1 MNIQPTIQSGIT
13 SQNNQHHQ
21 TEQIPPTQIPQSEL
35 PLGCQAGFVVNIP
48 DDIQQHAPE
57 CGETTAL
64 LSLIKDKGLLSGLDE
79 YIAPHLEEGSIGKKT
94 LDMFGLFNVTQMALE
109 IPSSVSGISG
119 KYGVQLNIVK
129 PDIHPTSG
137 NYFLQIFP
145 LHDEIGFNFK
155 DLPGPLKNALS
166 NSNISTTAVST
177 IASAA
182 TSAATTAVSTIA
194 SAATSTAVSTIA
206 STGTSATTSTVTT
219 EPKDPIPWFG
229 LTAQVVRNHGVELP
243 IVKTENGWKLVGETP
258 LTPDGPKANYTE
270 EWVIRPGEADF
281 KYGASPLQ
289 ATLGLEFGAHFKWDL
304 DNPNTKYAVLTNA
317 AANAL
322 GAVGGF
328 AVSRFA
334 GTDPMLSPHIGAMVG
349 QAAGHAI
356 QYNTPGLK
364 PDTILWWAGATLG
377 LADLNKAEFGVAR
390 FTDYP
395 RIWWH
400 AREGAIFPNKEDI
413 ARATGADIR
422 AMEEGVP
429 VGQRHP
435 NPEDVVIDIESN
447 DLPHHNP
454 LNHVDIVDIIQET
467 RV

>member
-1 MNIQPTIQSGIT
+1 MNIQPIVQSGIT
-13 SQNNQHHQ
+13 TQNNRHNQA
-21 TEQIPPTQIPQSEL
+21 EQAPPAQIPQSEL
-35 PLGCQAGFVVNIP
+35 PNGCEVGFVVHIP

-79 YIAPHLEEGSIGKKT
+79 YLAPHLEEGSAGKKA

-109 IPSSVSGISG
+109 IPSTIPGISG
-119 KYGVQLNIVK
+119 KYGVQMNIVK
-129 PDIHPTSG
+129 PDIHPTTG

-145 LHDEIGFNFK
+145 LHDEIGLNFK

-166 NSNISTTAVST
+166 NSNIPTTASTAAST
-177 IASAA
+177 IA
-182 TSAATTAVSTIA
+182 
-194 SAATSTAVSTIA
+194 
-206 STGTSATTSTVTT
+206 SATTSTVTT
-219 EPKDPIPWFG
+219 ASKDLIPWFG

-243 IVKTENGWKLVGETP
+243 IVKTEKGWKLVGETP

-270 EWVIRPGEADF
+270 EWVIRPGEVDF
-281 KYGASPLQ
+281 KYGTSPLQ

-304 DNPNTKYAVLTNA
+304 DNSNTKYAVLTNA

-322 GAVGGF
+322 GAAGGF
-328 AVSRFA
+328 AVSKIP
-334 GTDPMLSPHIGAMVG
+334 GVDSMLAPHIGAMVG
-349 QAAGHAI
+349 QVAGHAI
-356 QYNTPGLK
+356 QCNTPGLK

-377 LADLNKAEFGVAR
+377 AADLNKAEYDKAR

-400 AREGAIFPNKEDI
+400 AREGAIFPNKADI
-413 ARATGADIR
+413 EHATGADIR

-435 NPEDVVIDIESN
+435 NPEDVVIDIESS

-454 LNHVDIVDIIQET
+454 LNHVDIFDIIQET

>member
-177 IASAA
+177 IAS
-182 TSAATTAVSTIA
+182 
-194 SAATSTAVSTIA
+194 
-206 STGTSATTSTVTT
+206 TGTSATTSTVTT

-377 LADLNKAEFGVAR
+377 AADLNKAEYDKAR

-422 AMEEGVP
+422 AMEEGIP

-447 DLPHHNP
+447 GLPHHNP
-454 LNHVDIVDIIQET
+454 SNHVDIFDIIQET

>member
-1 MNIQPTIQSGIT
+1 MNIQPIVQSGIT
-13 SQNNQHHQ
+13 TQNNQHHH
-21 TEQIPPTQIPQSEL
+21 TEQTPPTQIPQSEL
-35 PLGCQAGFVVNIP
+35 PNGCKTGFVVHIP
-48 DDIQQHAPE
+48 EDMQRHAPE

-64 LSLIKDKGLLSGLDE
+64 LGLIRDKGLLSGLDA
-79 YIAPHLEEGSIGKKT
+79 YLAPHLEEGSAGKKA

-109 IPSSVSGISG
+109 IPSSVSGVSG
-119 KYGVQLNIVK
+119 KYGVQMNIVK
-129 PDIHPTSG
+129 PDIHPTTG
-137 NYFLQIFP
+137 NYVLQLFP
-145 LHDEIGFNFK
+145 AHDEIGINYR
-155 DLPGPLKNALS
+155 DLPGPLKNVLS
-166 NSNISTTAVST
+166 PDAV
-177 IASAA
+177 
-182 TSAATTAVSTIA
+182 
-194 SAATSTAVSTIA
+194 
-206 STGTSATTSTVTT
+206 
-219 EPKDPIPWFG
+219 PWFG

-281 KYGASPLQ
+281 KYGTSPLQ

-322 GAVGGF
+322 GAAGGF
-328 AVSRFA
+328 AVSKIP
-334 GTDPMLSPHIGAMVG
+334 GVDPMLAPHIGAMVG

-356 QYNTPGLK
+356 QCNAPGLK
-364 PDTILWWAGATLG
+364 PDTILWWAGTTLG
-377 LADLNKAEFGVAR
+377 LADLNKAETGEAR

-400 AREGAIFPNKEDI
+400 AREGAIFPNKADI
-413 ARATGADIR
+413 EHATGADIR

-435 NPEDVVIDIESN
+435 NPADVVIDIESN
-447 DLPHHNP
+447 SLPHHNP
-454 LNHVDIVDIIQET
+454 SNYVDTFDIIQET

>member
-1 MNIQPTIQSGIT
+1 MNIQPIVQSGIT
-13 SQNNQHHQ
+13 TQNNQHNQ
-21 TEQIPPTQIPQSEL
+21 AEQAPPAQIPQSEL
-35 PLGCQAGFVVNIP
+35 PNGCEAGFVVHIP

-57 CGETTAL
+57 CGERTAL
-64 LSLIKDKGLLSGLDE
+64 LSLIQDEGLLSGLDK
-79 YIAPHLEEGSIGKKT
+79 YLAPHLEEGSAGKKA

-109 IPSSVSGISG
+109 IPSTVRGISG

-145 LHDEIGFNFK
+145 LHDEIGINFK

-166 NSNISTTAVST
+166 NINISTTAVSA
-177 IASAA
+177 I
-182 TSAATTAVSTIA
+182 TSAA
-194 SAATSTAVSTIA
+194 
-206 STGTSATTSTVTT
+206 TSATTSTVTT

-322 GAVGGF
+322 GALGGF

-334 GTDPMLSPHIGAMVG
+334 STDPMLSPHIGAMVG

-377 LADLNKAEFGVAR
+377 AADLNKAEFEVAR

-400 AREGAIFPNKEDI
+400 AREGAIFPNKADI
-413 ARATGADIR
+413 EHATGADIR
-422 AMEEGVP
+422 AMEEGIP

-447 DLPHHNP
+447 GLPHHNP

>member
-182 TSAATTAVSTIA
+182 TSAAT
-194 SAATSTAVSTIA
+194 SAASTAVSTIA

-243 IVKTENGWKLVGETP
+243 IVKTGNGWKLVGETP

>member
-1 MNIQPTIQSGIT
+1 MNIQPIVQSGIT
-13 SQNNQHHQ
+13 TQNNQHNQ
-21 TEQIPPTQIPQSEL
+21 AEQAPPAQIPQSEL
-35 PLGCQAGFVVNIP
+35 PNGCEAGFVVHIP

-57 CGETTAL
+57 CGERTAL
-64 LSLIKDKGLLSGLDE
+64 LSLIQDEGLLSGLDK
-79 YIAPHLEEGSIGKKT
+79 YLAPHLEEGSAGKKA

-109 IPSSVSGISG
+109 IPSTVRGISG
-119 KYGVQLNIVK
+119 KYGVQMNIVK

-145 LHDEIGFNFK
+145 LHDEIGLNFK

-166 NSNISTTAVST
+166 NINISTTAVSA
-177 IASAA
+177 I
-182 TSAATTAVSTIA
+182 TSAA
-194 SAATSTAVSTIA
+194 
-206 STGTSATTSTVTT
+206 TSATTSTVTT

-281 KYGASPLQ
+281 KYGTSPLQ

-322 GAVGGF
+322 GAAGGF
-328 AVSRFA
+328 AVSKIP
-334 GTDPMLSPHIGAMVG
+334 GVDPMLAPHIGAMVG

-356 QYNTPGLK
+356 QCNTPGLK
-364 PDTILWWAGATLG
+364 PDTILWWAGTTLG
-377 LADLNKAEFGVAR
+377 LADLNKAETGEAR

-413 ARATGADIR
+413 ASATGADIR

-429 VGQRHP
+429 VGQSHP
-435 NPEDVVIDIESN
+435 RPEDVVINIESN

>member
-1 MNIQPTIQSGIT
+1 
-13 SQNNQHHQ
+13 
-21 TEQIPPTQIPQSEL
+21 
-35 PLGCQAGFVVNIP
+35 
-48 DDIQQHAPE
+48 
-57 CGETTAL
+57 
-64 LSLIKDKGLLSGLDE
+64 
-79 YIAPHLEEGSIGKKT
+79 
-94 LDMFGLFNVTQMALE
+94 TQMALE

-129 PDIHPTSG
+129 PDIHPTSS

-182 TSAATTAVSTIA
+182 TSAA
-194 SAATSTAVSTIA
+194 STAVSTIA

-258 LTPDGPKANYTE
+258 LTPNGPKANYTE

>member
-1 MNIQPTIQSGIT
+1 MNIQPIVQSGIT
-13 SQNNQHHQ
+13 TQNNQHNQ
-21 TEQIPPTQIPQSEL
+21 AEQAPPAQIPQSEL
-35 PLGCQAGFVVNIP
+35 PNGCEAGFVVHIP

-57 CGETTAL
+57 CGERTAL
-64 LSLIKDKGLLSGLDE
+64 LSLIQDEGLLSGLDK
-79 YIAPHLEEGSIGKKT
+79 YLAPHLEEGSAGKKA

-109 IPSSVSGISG
+109 IPSTVRGISG

-145 LHDEIGFNFK
+145 LHDEIGINFK

-166 NSNISTTAVST
+166 NINISTTAVSA
-177 IASAA
+177 I
-182 TSAATTAVSTIA
+182 TSAA
-194 SAATSTAVSTIA
+194 
-206 STGTSATTSTVTT
+206 TSATTSTVTT

-281 KYGASPLQ
+281 KYGTSPLQ

-322 GAVGGF
+322 GAAGGF
-328 AVSRFA
+328 AVSKIP
-334 GTDPMLSPHIGAMVG
+334 GVDSMLAPHIGAMVG

-356 QYNTPGLK
+356 QCNTPGLK

-377 LADLNKAEFGVAR
+377 AADLNKAEFEVAR

-429 VGQRHP
+429 VGQSHP
-435 NPEDVVIDIESN
+435 RPEDVVINIESN

>member
-79 YIAPHLEEGSIGKKT
+79 YIAPYLEEGSIGKKT

-182 TSAATTAVSTIA
+182 TSAA
-194 SAATSTAVSTIA
+194 STAVSTIA

-377 LADLNKAEFGVAR
+377 AADLNKAEFEVAR

-400 AREGAIFPNKEDI
+400 AREGAIFPNKADI
-413 ARATGADIR
+413 EHATGADIR
-422 AMEEGVP
+422 AMEEGIP

-447 DLPHHNP
+447 GLPHHNP
-454 LNHVDIVDIIQET
+454 SNHVDIFDIIQET

>member
-145 LHDEIGFNFK
+145 LHDEMGFNFK

-166 NSNISTTAVST
+166 NSNIST
-177 IASAA
+177 
-182 TSAATTAVSTIA
+182 
-194 SAATSTAVSTIA
+194 TAVSTIA

>member
-1 MNIQPTIQSGIT
+1 VTP
-13 SQNNQHHQ
+13 
-21 TEQIPPTQIPQSEL
+21 
-35 PLGCQAGFVVNIP
+35 GFVVHIP
-48 DDIQQHAPE
+48 EDMQRHAPE

-64 LSLIKDKGLLSGLDE
+64 LSLIKDEGLLSGLDK
-79 YIAPHLEEGSIGKKT
+79 YLAPHLEEGSAGKKA
-94 LDMFGLFNVTQMALE
+94 LDMFGLFNVSQMALE
-109 IPSSVSGISG
+109 IPSTVPGISG

-145 LHDEIGFNFK
+145 LHDEIGINFK

-166 NSNISTTAVST
+166 NSNIPTTVST
-177 IASAA
+177 AA
-182 TSAATTAVSTIA
+182 PTIA
-194 SAATSTAVSTIA
+194 
-206 STGTSATTSTVTT
+206 SATTSTVTT
-219 EPKDPIPWFG
+219 ASKDPIPWFG

-328 AVSRFA
+328 AVSRFT

-364 PDTILWWAGATLG
+364 PDTILWWAGTTLG
-377 LADLNKAEFGVAR
+377 LADLNKAEFGEAR

-400 AREGAIFPNKEDI
+400 AREGAIFPNKADI
-413 ARATGADIR
+413 EHATGADIR
-422 AMEEGVP
+422 AMEEGVS

-435 NPEDVVIDIESN
+435 NPEDVVINIESN
-447 DLPHHNP
+447 NSPHHNP
-454 LNHVDIVDIIQET
+454 SNYVDTVDI
-467 RV
+467 

>member
-1 MNIQPTIQSGIT
+1 MNIQPIVQSGIT
-13 SQNNQHHQ
+13 TQNNQHNQ
-21 TEQIPPTQIPQSEL
+21 AEQASPAQIPQSEL
-35 PLGCQAGFVVNIP
+35 PNGCEAGFVVHIP

-57 CGETTAL
+57 CGERTAL
-64 LSLIKDKGLLSGLDE
+64 LSLIQDEGLLSGLDK
-79 YIAPHLEEGSIGKKT
+79 YLAPHLEEGSAGKKA

-109 IPSSVSGISG
+109 IPSTVPGISG

-145 LHDEIGFNFK
+145 LHDEIGINFK

-166 NSNISTTAVST
+166 NSNIPTTVST
-177 IASAA
+177 AA
-182 TSAATTAVSTIA
+182 PTIA
-194 SAATSTAVSTIA
+194 
-206 STGTSATTSTVTT
+206 SATTSTVTT
-219 EPKDPIPWFG
+219 ASKDPIPWFG

-328 AVSRFA
+328 AVSRFT

-364 PDTILWWAGATLG
+364 PDTILWWAGTTLG
-377 LADLNKAEFGVAR
+377 LADLNKAEFGEAR

-400 AREGAIFPNKEDI
+400 AREGAIFPNKADI
-413 ARATGADIR
+413 EHATGADIR
-422 AMEEGVP
+422 AMEEGVS

-435 NPEDVVIDIESN
+435 NPEDVVINIESN
-447 DLPHHNP
+447 NSPHHNP
-454 LNHVDIVDIIQET
+454 SNYVDTVDIIQET

>member
-1 MNIQPTIQSGIT
+1 MNIQPTIQSGNT
-13 SQNNQHHQ
+13 TQYNQHHH
-21 TEQIPPTQIPQSEL
+21 TEQTLPTQIPQSEL
-35 PLGCQAGFVVNIP
+35 PLGCQAGFVVDIP
-48 DDIQQHAPE
+48 DDIQQYAPE

-64 LSLIKDKGLLSGLDE
+64 LSLIKDKGLLSGLDA
-79 YIAPHLEEGSIGKKT
+79 YIAPHLEEGSAGKKA

-109 IPSSVSGISG
+109 IPSSTVPGISG
-119 KYGVQLNIVK
+119 KYGVQMNIVK

-137 NYFLQIFP
+137 DYFLQIFP

-155 DLPGPLKNALS
+155 DLPGPLKNVLS
-166 NSNISTTAVST
+166 NSNISTTAVP
-177 IASAA
+177 
-182 TSAATTAVSTIA
+182 
-194 SAATSTAVSTIA
+194 TIA

-219 EPKDPIPWFG
+219 EPKDQIPWFG

-243 IVKTENGWKLVGETP
+243 IVKTENGWKIVGETP

-281 KYGASPLQ
+281 KYGASPFQ

-304 DNPNTKYAVLTNA
+304 DNPRTKYAVLTNA
-317 AANAL
+317 AANAV
-322 GAVGGF
+322 GAAGGF
-328 AVSRFA
+328 AVSRLP
-334 GTDPMLSPHIGAMVG
+334 GVDPMLAPHIGSMAG
-349 QAAGHAI
+349 QALGHAV
-356 QYNTPGLK
+356 QCYTPGLK
-364 PDTILWWAGATLG
+364 PDTILWWAGTTLG

-400 AREGAIFPNKEDI
+400 AREGAIFPNQEDI

-422 AMEEGVP
+422 AMEEGIP

-447 DLPHHNP
+447 GSPHHNP
-454 LNHVDIVDIIQET
+454 SNYVDTFNIIQET

>member
-79 YIAPHLEEGSIGKKT
+79 YIAPHLEEGTIGKKT

-177 IASAA
+177 IAS
-182 TSAATTAVSTIA
+182 
-194 SAATSTAVSTIA
+194 
-206 STGTSATTSTVTT
+206 TGTSATTSTVTT
-219 EPKDPIPWFG
+219 GPKDPIPWFG

-429 VGQRHP
+429 VGQRHL

-447 DLPHHNP
+447 GLPHHNP
-454 LNHVDIVDIIQET
+454 SNHVDIFDIIQET

>member
-182 TSAATTAVSTIA
+182 TSAA
-194 SAATSTAVSTIA
+194 STAVSTIA

-289 ATLGLEFGAHFKWDL
+289 ETLGLEFGAHFKWDL

>member
-137 NYFLQIFP
+137 NYFLQIFL

-182 TSAATTAVSTIA
+182 TSAA
-194 SAATSTAVSTIA
+194 STAVSTIA

-377 LADLNKAEFGVAR
+377 AADLNKAEYDKAR

-422 AMEEGVP
+422 AMEEGIP

-447 DLPHHNP
+447 GLPHHNP
-454 LNHVDIVDIIQET
+454 SNHVDIFDIIQET

>member
-1 MNIQPTIQSGIT
+1 MNIQPIVTSGIT
-13 SQNNQHHQ
+13 TQNNRHHHAEQ
-21 TEQIPPTQIPQSEL
+21 TSPTQIPQSEL
-35 PLGCQAGFVVNIP
+35 PNGCETGFVVHIP
-48 DDIQQHAPE
+48 EDMQRHAPE

-64 LSLIKDKGLLSGLDE
+64 LSLIKDEGLLSGLDK
-79 YIAPHLEEGSIGKKT
+79 YLAPHLEEGSAGKKA
-94 LDMFGLFNVTQMALE
+94 LDMFGLFNVSQMALE
-109 IPSSVSGISG
+109 IPSTVPGISG

-145 LHDEIGFNFK
+145 LHDEIGINFK

-166 NSNISTTAVST
+166 NSNIPTTVSTAAST
-177 IASAA
+177 IA
-182 TSAATTAVSTIA
+182 
-194 SAATSTAVSTIA
+194 
-206 STGTSATTSTVTT
+206 SATTSTVTT
-219 EPKDPIPWFG
+219 ASKAPIPWFG

-328 AVSRFA
+328 AVSRFT

-364 PDTILWWAGATLG
+364 PDTILWWAGTTLG
-377 LADLNKAEFGVAR
+377 LADLNKAEFGEAR

-400 AREGAIFPNKEDI
+400 AREGAIFPNKADI
-413 ARATGADIR
+413 EHATGADIR
-422 AMEEGVP
+422 AMEEGVS

-435 NPEDVVIDIESN
+435 NPEDVVINIESN
-447 DLPHHNP
+447 NSPHHNP
-454 LNHVDIVDIIQET
+454 SNYVDTVDIIQET

>member
-1 MNIQPTIQSGIT
+1 
-13 SQNNQHHQ
+13 NNQHNQ
-21 TEQIPPTQIPQSEL
+21 AEQAPPAQIPQSEL
-35 PLGCQAGFVVNIP
+35 PNGCEAGFVVHIP

-57 CGETTAL
+57 CGERTAL
-64 LSLIKDKGLLSGLDE
+64 LSLIQDEGLLSGLDK
-79 YIAPHLEEGSIGKKT
+79 YLAPHLEEGSAGKKA

-109 IPSSVSGISG
+109 IPSTVPGISG
-119 KYGVQLNIVK
+119 KYGVQMNIVK

-145 LHDEIGFNFK
+145 LHDEIGLNFK

-166 NSNISTTAVST
+166 NINISTTAVSA
-177 IASAA
+177 I
-182 TSAATTAVSTIA
+182 TSAA
-194 SAATSTAVSTIA
+194 
-206 STGTSATTSTVTT
+206 TSATTSTVTT

-281 KYGASPLQ
+281 KYGTSPLQ

-322 GAVGGF
+322 GAAGGF
-328 AVSRFA
+328 AVSKIPGA
-334 GTDPMLSPHIGAMVG
+334 NSMLAPHIGAMVG

-356 QYNTPGLK
+356 QCNTPGLK
-364 PDTILWWAGATLG
+364 PDTILWWAGTTLG
-377 LADLNKAEFGVAR
+377 LADLNKAETGEAR

-429 VGQRHP
+429 VGQSHP
-435 NPEDVVIDIESN
+435 RPEDVVINIESN

>member
-1 MNIQPTIQSGIT
+1 MNVQPNVHIGLPPPLHLAHPPHPAP
-13 SQNNQHHQ
+13 N
-21 TEQIPPTQIPQSEL
+21 QIPESEL
-35 PLGCQAGFVVNIP
+35 PPGCETGFVVNIP

-64 LSLIKDKGLLSGLDE
+64 LSLIKDEGLLSGLDK
-79 YIAPHLEEGSIGKKT
+79 YLAPHLEEGSAGKKA

-109 IPSSVSGISG
+109 LPSTIPGISG
-119 KYGVQLNIVK
+119 KYGVQMNIVK
-129 PDIHPTSG
+129 PDIHPTTG
-137 NYFLQIFP
+137 NYFLQLFP
-145 LHDEIGFNFK
+145 LHDEIGLNYR

-166 NSNISTTAVST
+166 
-177 IASAA
+177 
-182 TSAATTAVSTIA
+182 
-194 SAATSTAVSTIA
+194 
-206 STGTSATTSTVTT
+206 
-219 EPKDPIPWFG
+219 KDSIPWFG

-289 ATLGLEFGAHFKWDL
+289 ATLGLEFGAHFKWNL

-328 AVSRFA
+328 AVSRAA

-364 PDTILWWAGATLG
+364 PDTILWWAGTTLG

-400 AREGAIFPNKEDI
+400 AREGAIFPNKADI
-413 ARATGADIR
+413 EHATGADIR

-447 DLPHHNP
+447 GLPHHNP
-454 LNHVDIVDIIQET
+454 SNHVDIFDIIQET

>member
-1 MNIQPTIQSGIT
+1 MTP
-13 SQNNQHHQ
+13 
-21 TEQIPPTQIPQSEL
+21 
-35 PLGCQAGFVVNIP
+35 GFVVHIP
-48 DDIQQHAPE
+48 EDMQRHAPE

-64 LSLIKDKGLLSGLDE
+64 LSLIKDEGLLSGLDK
-79 YIAPHLEEGSIGKKT
+79 YLAPHLEEGSAGKKA

-109 IPSSVSGISG
+109 IPSTVPGISG

-145 LHDEIGFNFK
+145 LHDEIGINFK

-166 NSNISTTAVST
+166 NSNIPTTVST
-177 IASAA
+177 AA
-182 TSAATTAVSTIA
+182 PTIA
-194 SAATSTAVSTIA
+194 
-206 STGTSATTSTVTT
+206 SATTSTVTT
-219 EPKDPIPWFG
+219 ASKDPIPWFG

-281 KYGASPLQ
+281 KYGTSPLQ

-322 GAVGGF
+322 GAAGGF
-328 AVSRFA
+328 AVSKIP
-334 GTDPMLSPHIGAMVG
+334 GVDSMLAPHIGAMVG

-356 QYNTPGLK
+356 QCNTPGLK
-364 PDTILWWAGATLG
+364 PDTILWWAGTTLG
-377 LADLNKAEFGVAR
+377 LADLNKAEFGEAR

-400 AREGAIFPNKEDI
+400 AREGAIFPNKADI
-413 ARATGADIR
+413 EHATGADIR
-422 AMEEGVP
+422 AMEEGVS

-435 NPEDVVIDIESN
+435 NPEDVVINIESN
-447 DLPHHNP
+447 NSPHHNP
-454 LNHVDIVDIIQET
+454 SNYVDTVDIIQET

>member
-1 MNIQPTIQSGIT
+1 MNIQPIVTSGIT
-13 SQNNQHHQ
+13 TQNNRHHHAEQ
-21 TEQIPPTQIPQSEL
+21 TSATQIPQSEL
-35 PLGCQAGFVVNIP
+35 PNGCETGFVVHIP
-48 DDIQQHAPE
+48 EDMQRHAPE

-64 LSLIKDKGLLSGLDE
+64 LSLIKDEGLLSGLDK
-79 YIAPHLEEGSIGKKT
+79 YLAPHLEEGSAGKKA
-94 LDMFGLFNVTQMALE
+94 LDMFGLFNVSQMALE
-109 IPSSVSGISG
+109 IPSTVPGISG

-145 LHDEIGFNFK
+145 LHDEIGINFK

-166 NSNISTTAVST
+166 NSNIPTTVSTAAST
-177 IASAA
+177 IA
-182 TSAATTAVSTIA
+182 
-194 SAATSTAVSTIA
+194 
-206 STGTSATTSTVTT
+206 SATTSTVTT
-219 EPKDPIPWFG
+219 ASKDPIPWFG

-328 AVSRFA
+328 AVSRFTS
-334 GTDPMLSPHIGAMVG
+334 TDPMLSPHIGAMVG

-364 PDTILWWAGATLG
+364 PDTILWWAGTTLG
-377 LADLNKAEFGVAR
+377 LADLNKAETGEGR

-422 AMEEGVP
+422 AMEEGIP

-447 DLPHHNP
+447 GSPHHNP
-454 LNHVDIVDIIQET
+454 SNYVDTFDIIQET

>member
-1 MNIQPTIQSGIT
+1 MNIQPIVQSGIT
-13 SQNNQHHQ
+13 TQNNQHNQ
-21 TEQIPPTQIPQSEL
+21 AEQAPPAQIPQSEL
-35 PLGCQAGFVVNIP
+35 PNGCEAGFVVHIP

-57 CGETTAL
+57 CGERTAL
-64 LSLIKDKGLLSGLDE
+64 LSLIQDEGLLSGLDK
-79 YIAPHLEEGSIGKKT
+79 YLAPHLEEGSAGKKA
-94 LDMFGLFNVTQMALE
+94 LDMFGLFNVAQMALE
-109 IPSSVSGISG
+109 IPSTVRGISG

-145 LHDEIGFNFK
+145 LHDEIGINFK

-166 NSNISTTAVST
+166 NINISTTAVSA
-177 IASAA
+177 I
-182 TSAATTAVSTIA
+182 TSAA
-194 SAATSTAVSTIA
+194 
-206 STGTSATTSTVTT
+206 TSATTSTVTT

-281 KYGASPLQ
+281 KYGTSPLQ

-322 GAVGGF
+322 GAAGGF
-328 AVSRFA
+328 AVSKIP
-334 GTDPMLSPHIGAMVG
+334 GVDSMLAPHIGAMVG

-356 QYNTPGLK
+356 QCNTPGLK
-364 PDTILWWAGATLG
+364 PDTILWWAGTTLG
-377 LADLNKAEFGVAR
+377 LADLNKAETGEAR

-429 VGQRHP
+429 VGQSHP
-435 NPEDVVIDIESN
+435 RPEDVVINIESN

>member
-166 NSNISTTAVST
+166 NSSIST
-177 IASAA
+177 
-182 TSAATTAVSTIA
+182 
-194 SAATSTAVSTIA
+194 TAVSTIA

>member
-145 LHDEIGFNFK
+145 LHDETGFNFK

-166 NSNISTTAVST
+166 NSNIST
-177 IASAA
+177 
-182 TSAATTAVSTIA
+182 
-194 SAATSTAVSTIA
+194 TAVSTIA

-454 LNHVDIVDIIQET
+454 LNHVDIVGI
-467 RV
+467 

>member
-21 TEQIPPTQIPQSEL
+21 TEQIPSTQIPQSEL

-177 IASAA
+177 IAS
-182 TSAATTAVSTIA
+182 
-194 SAATSTAVSTIA
+194 
-206 STGTSATTSTVTT
+206 TGTSATTSTVTT

-322 GAVGGF
+322 GALGGF

-334 GTDPMLSPHIGAMVG
+334 STDPMLSPHIGAMVG
-349 QAAGHAI
+349 QAAGMPYSI
-356 QYNTPGLK
+356 
-364 PDTILWWAGATLG
+364 I
-377 LADLNKAEFGVAR
+377 
-390 FTDYP
+390 
-395 RIWWH
+395 
-400 AREGAIFPNKEDI
+400 
-413 ARATGADIR
+413 
-422 AMEEGVP
+422 
-429 VGQRHP
+429 
-435 NPEDVVIDIESN
+435 
-447 DLPHHNP
+447 P
-454 LNHVDIVDIIQET
+454 LD
-467 RV
+467 

>member
-1 MNIQPTIQSGIT
+1 MNIQPIVTSGIT
-13 SQNNQHHQ
+13 TQNNRHHHAEQ
-21 TEQIPPTQIPQSEL
+21 TSPTQIPQSEL
-35 PLGCQAGFVVNIP
+35 PNGCETGFVVHIP
-48 DDIQQHAPE
+48 EDMQRHAPE

-64 LSLIKDKGLLSGLDE
+64 LSLIKDEGLLSGLDK
-79 YIAPHLEEGSIGKKT
+79 YLAPHLEEGSAGKKA
-94 LDMFGLFNVTQMALE
+94 LDMFGLFNVSQMALE
-109 IPSSVSGISG
+109 IPSTVPGISG

-177 IASAA
+177 IAS
-182 TSAATTAVSTIA
+182 
-194 SAATSTAVSTIA
+194 
-206 STGTSATTSTVTT
+206 TGTSATTSTVTT
-219 EPKDPIPWFG
+219 EPKGPIPWFG

-322 GAVGGF
+322 GALGGF

-334 GTDPMLSPHIGAMVG
+334 STDPMLSPHIGAMVG

-377 LADLNKAEFGVAR
+377 AADLNKAEFEVAR

-400 AREGAIFPNKEDI
+400 AREGAIFPNKADI
-413 ARATGADIR
+413 EHATGADIR
-422 AMEEGVP
+422 AMEEGIP

-447 DLPHHNP
+447 GLPHHNP
-454 LNHVDIVDIIQET
+454 SNHVDIFDIIQET

>member
-182 TSAATTAVSTIA
+182 TSAA
-194 SAATSTAVSTIA
+194 STAVSTIA

-422 AMEEGVP
+422 AMEEGIP

>member
-1 MNIQPTIQSGIT
+1 VTSGIT
-13 SQNNQHHQ
+13 TQNNRHHHAEQ
-21 TEQIPPTQIPQSEL
+21 TSPTQIPQSEL
-35 PLGCQAGFVVNIP
+35 PNGCETGFVVHIP
-48 DDIQQHAPE
+48 EDMQRHAPE

-64 LSLIKDKGLLSGLDE
+64 LSLIKDEGLLSGLDK
-79 YIAPHLEEGSIGKKT
+79 YLAPHLEEGSAGKKA
-94 LDMFGLFNVTQMALE
+94 LDMFGLFNVSQMALE
-109 IPSSVSGISG
+109 IPSTVPGISG

-145 LHDEIGFNFK
+145 LHDEIGINFK

-166 NSNISTTAVST
+166 NSNIPTTVSTAAST
-177 IASAA
+177 IA
-182 TSAATTAVSTIA
+182 
-194 SAATSTAVSTIA
+194 
-206 STGTSATTSTVTT
+206 SATTSTVTT
-219 EPKDPIPWFG
+219 ASKDPIPWFG

-328 AVSRFA
+328 AVSRFT

-364 PDTILWWAGATLG
+364 PDTILWWAGTTLG
-377 LADLNKAEFGVAR
+377 LADLNKAEFGEAR

-400 AREGAIFPNKEDI
+400 AREGAIFPNKADI
-413 ARATGADIR
+413 EHATGADIR
-422 AMEEGVP
+422 AMEEGVS

-435 NPEDVVIDIESN
+435 NPEDVVINIESN
-447 DLPHHNP
+447 NSPHHNP
-454 LNHVDIVDIIQET
+454 SNYVDTVDIIQET

>member
-182 TSAATTAVSTIA
+182 TSAAT
-194 SAATSTAVSTIA
+194 SAASTAVSTIA

-289 ATLGLEFGAHFKWDL
+289 ETLGLEFGAHFKWDL

>member
-1 MNIQPTIQSGIT
+1 MNIQPIVQSGIT
-13 SQNNQHHQ
+13 TQNNQHNQ
-21 TEQIPPTQIPQSEL
+21 AEQAPPAQIPQSEL
-35 PLGCQAGFVVNIP
+35 PNGCEAGFVVHIP

-57 CGETTAL
+57 CGERTAL
-64 LSLIKDKGLLSGLDE
+64 LSLIQDEGLLSGLDK
-79 YIAPHLEEGSIGKKT
+79 YLAPHLEEGSAGKKA

-109 IPSSVSGISG
+109 IPSTVRGISG
-119 KYGVQLNIVK
+119 KYGVQMNIVK

-145 LHDEIGFNFK
+145 LHDEIGLNFK

-166 NSNISTTAVST
+166 NINISTTAA
-177 IASAA
+177 I
-182 TSAATTAVSTIA
+182 TSAA
-194 SAATSTAVSTIA
+194 
-206 STGTSATTSTVTT
+206 TSATTSTVTT

-281 KYGASPLQ
+281 KYGTSPLQ

-322 GAVGGF
+322 GAAGGF
-328 AVSRFA
+328 AVSKIP
-334 GTDPMLSPHIGAMVG
+334 GVDPMLAPHIGAMVG

-356 QYNTPGLK
+356 QCNTPGLK
-364 PDTILWWAGATLG
+364 PDTILWWAGTTLG
-377 LADLNKAEFGVAR
+377 LADLNKAETGEAR

-429 VGQRHP
+429 VGQSHP
-435 NPEDVVIDIESN
+435 RPEDVVINIESN

>member
-1 MNIQPTIQSGIT
+1 MTT
-13 SQNNQHHQ
+13 QNNQHNQ
-21 TEQIPPTQIPQSEL
+21 AEQAPPAQIPQSEL
-35 PLGCQAGFVVNIP
+35 PNGCEAGFVVHIP
-48 DDIQQHAPE
+48 DEIQQHAPE
-57 CGETTAL
+57 CGERTAL
-64 LSLIKDKGLLSGLDE
+64 LSLIQDEGLLSGLDK
-79 YIAPHLEEGSIGKKT
+79 YLAPHLEEGSAGKKA
-94 LDMFGLFNVTQMALE
+94 LDMFGLFNVSQMALE
-109 IPSSVSGISG
+109 IPSTVPGISG

-145 LHDEIGFNFK
+145 LHDEIGINFK

-166 NSNISTTAVST
+166 NSNIPTTVST
-177 IASAA
+177 AA
-182 TSAATTAVSTIA
+182 PTI
-194 SAATSTAVSTIA
+194 
-206 STGTSATTSTVTT
+206 TSATTSTVTT
-219 EPKDPIPWFG
+219 ASKDPIPWFG

-258 LTPDGPKANYTE
+258 LTSDGPKANYTE

-281 KYGASPLQ
+281 KYGTSPLQ

-322 GAVGGF
+322 GAAGGF
-328 AVSRFA
+328 AVSKIP
-334 GTDPMLSPHIGAMVG
+334 GVDSMLAPHIGAMVG

-356 QYNTPGLK
+356 QCNTPGLK
-364 PDTILWWAGATLG
+364 PDTILWWAGTTLG
-377 LADLNKAEFGVAR
+377 LADLNKAETGEAR

-400 AREGAIFPNKEDI
+400 AREGAIFPNKADI
-413 ARATGADIR
+413 EHATGADIR
-422 AMEEGVP
+422 AMEEGVS

-435 NPEDVVIDIESN
+435 NPEDVVINIESN

>member
-1 MNIQPTIQSGIT
+1 
-13 SQNNQHHQ
+13 
-21 TEQIPPTQIPQSEL
+21 L

-182 TSAATTAVSTIA
+182 TSAA
-194 SAATSTAVSTIA
+194 STAVSTIA

>member
-1 MNIQPTIQSGIT
+1 
-13 SQNNQHHQ
+13 
-21 TEQIPPTQIPQSEL
+21 L
-35 PLGCQAGFVVNIP
+35 
-48 DDIQQHAPE
+48 
-57 CGETTAL
+57 
-64 LSLIKDKGLLSGLDE
+64 
-79 YIAPHLEEGSIGKKT
+79 APHLEEGSAGKKA
-94 LDMFGLFNVTQMALE
+94 LDMFGLFNVSQMALE
-109 IPSSVSGISG
+109 IPSTVPGISG

-145 LHDEIGFNFK
+145 LHDEIGINFK

-166 NSNISTTAVST
+166 NSNIPTTVST
-177 IASAA
+177 AA
-182 TSAATTAVSTIA
+182 PTIA
-194 SAATSTAVSTIA
+194 
-206 STGTSATTSTVTT
+206 SATTSTVTT
-219 EPKDPIPWFG
+219 ASKDPIPWFG

-328 AVSRFA
+328 AVSRFT

-364 PDTILWWAGATLG
+364 PDTILWWAGTTLG
-377 LADLNKAEFGVAR
+377 LADLNKAEFGEAR

-400 AREGAIFPNKEDI
+400 AREGAIFPNKADI
-413 ARATGADIR
+413 EHATGADIR
-422 AMEEGVP
+422 AMEEGVS

-435 NPEDVVIDIESN
+435 NPEDVVINIESN
-447 DLPHHNP
+447 NSPHHNP
-454 LNHVDIVDIIQET
+454 SNYVDTVDIIQET

>member
-48 DDIQQHAPE
+48 DDIQRHAPE

-182 TSAATTAVSTIA
+182 TSAA
-194 SAATSTAVSTIA
+194 STAVSTIA

>member
-1 MNIQPTIQSGIT
+1 FKQLYIKAVHIGYVTP
-13 SQNNQHHQ
+13 
-21 TEQIPPTQIPQSEL
+21 
-35 PLGCQAGFVVNIP
+35 GFVVHIP
-48 DDIQQHAPE
+48 EDMQRHAPE

-64 LSLIKDKGLLSGLDE
+64 LSLIKDEGLLSGLDK
-79 YIAPHLEEGSIGKKT
+79 YLAPHLEEGSAGKKA
-94 LDMFGLFNVTQMALE
+94 LDMFGLFNVSQMALE
-109 IPSSVSGISG
+109 IPSTVPGISG

-145 LHDEIGFNFK
+145 LHDEIGINFK

-166 NSNISTTAVST
+166 NSNIPTTVST
-177 IASAA
+177 AA
-182 TSAATTAVSTIA
+182 PTIA
-194 SAATSTAVSTIA
+194 
-206 STGTSATTSTVTT
+206 SATTSTVTT
-219 EPKDPIPWFG
+219 ASKDPIPWFG

-328 AVSRFA
+328 AVSRFT

-364 PDTILWWAGATLG
+364 PDTILWWAGTTLG
-377 LADLNKAEFGVAR
+377 LADLNKAEFGEAR

-400 AREGAIFPNKEDI
+400 AREGAIFPNKADI
-413 ARATGADIR
+413 EHATGADIR
-422 AMEEGVP
+422 AMEEGVS

-435 NPEDVVIDIESN
+435 NPEDVVINIESN
-447 DLPHHNP
+447 NSPHHNP
-454 LNHVDIVDIIQET
+454 SNYVDTVDIIQET

>member
-1 MNIQPTIQSGIT
+1 MNIQPIVQSGIT
-13 SQNNQHHQ
+13 TQNNQHNQ
-21 TEQIPPTQIPQSEL
+21 AEQAPPAQIPQSEL
-35 PLGCQAGFVVNIP
+35 PNGCEAGFVVHIP

-57 CGETTAL
+57 CGERTAL
-64 LSLIKDKGLLSGLDE
+64 LSLIQDEGLLSGLDK
-79 YIAPHLEEGSIGKKT
+79 YLAPHLEEGSAGKKA

-109 IPSSVSGISG
+109 IPSTVRGISG
-119 KYGVQLNIVK
+119 KYGVQMNIVK

-145 LHDEIGFNFK
+145 LHDEIGLNFK

-166 NSNISTTAVST
+166 NINISTTAVSA
-177 IASAA
+177 I
-182 TSAATTAVSTIA
+182 TSAA
-194 SAATSTAVSTIA
+194 
-206 STGTSATTSTVTT
+206 TSATTSTVTT

-281 KYGASPLQ
+281 KYGTSPLQ

-322 GAVGGF
+322 GAAGGF
-328 AVSRFA
+328 AVSKIP
-334 GTDPMLSPHIGAMVG
+334 GVDPMLAPHIGAMVG

-356 QYNTPGLK
+356 QCNTPGLK
-364 PDTILWWAGATLG
+364 PDTILWWAGTTLG
-377 LADLNKAEFGVAR
+377 LADLNKAETGEAR

-429 VGQRHP
+429 VGQSHP
-435 NPEDVVIDIESN
+435 RPEDVVINIESN
-447 DLPHHNP
+447 
-454 LNHVDIVDIIQET
+454 
-467 RV
+467 

>member
-1 MNIQPTIQSGIT
+1 M
-13 SQNNQHHQ
+13 HQ
-21 TEQIPPTQIPQSEL
+21 CET
-35 PLGCQAGFVVNIP
+35 GFVVHIP
-48 DDIQQHAPE
+48 EDMQRHAPE

-64 LSLIKDKGLLSGLDE
+64 LSLIKDEGLLSGLDK
-79 YIAPHLEEGSIGKKT
+79 YLAPHLEEGSAGKKA
-94 LDMFGLFNVTQMALE
+94 LDMFGLFNVSQMALE
-109 IPSSVSGISG
+109 IPSTVPGISG

-145 LHDEIGFNFK
+145 LHDEIGINFK

-166 NSNISTTAVST
+166 NSNIPTTVSTAAST
-177 IASAA
+177 IA
-182 TSAATTAVSTIA
+182 
-194 SAATSTAVSTIA
+194 
-206 STGTSATTSTVTT
+206 SATTSTVTT
-219 EPKDPIPWFG
+219 ASKDPIPWFG

-328 AVSRFA
+328 AVSRFT

-364 PDTILWWAGATLG
+364 PDTILWWAGTTLG
-377 LADLNKAEFGVAR
+377 LADLNKAEFGEAR

-400 AREGAIFPNKEDI
+400 AREGAIFPNKADI
-413 ARATGADIR
+413 EHATGADIR
-422 AMEEGVP
+422 AMEEGVS

-435 NPEDVVIDIESN
+435 NPEDVVINIESN
-447 DLPHHNP
+447 NSPHHNP
-454 LNHVDIVDIIQET
+454 SNYVDTVDIIQET

>member
-48 DDIQQHAPE
+48 DDIQQHAPK

-182 TSAATTAVSTIA
+182 TSAA
-194 SAATSTAVSTIA
+194 STAVSTIA